1 LRLQTQKERRIIM
14 ITSTS
19 TASMAFTYSQILG
32 LAMQLPEQ
40 EKYTLCR
47 DLTQGWRTKELRAI
61 RDSIRN
67 CDLSDDE
74 IRQECEIVR
83 QKTIICCN

>member
-1 LRLQTQKERRIIM
+1 M
-14 ITSTS
+14 ITTTS

-61 RDSIRN
+61 RDSIKN
-67 CDLSDDE
+67 CELSDDE

-83 QKTIICCN
+83 QQMYDQLHAC